1 MCICIFVITLTLE
14 KKHHENFS
22 WIASIPLDTNVW
34 RIVFLRLRV
43 LPSRDFPNLHQFPGS
58 QRAWHAAQRLVMI
71 YIKYESSNMILS
83 LGKPAQHKALFIT
96 FQLFSLPWVTV
107 VYYTIKSCTFRAFQI
122 KPYCTRFL
130 SKSFLFHEGRNL
142 RLQSSL
148 WKREKESGG
157 RDPDPDKK
165 LGTHLYLYLSM
176 QPQPWKWI

>member
-1 MCICIFVITLTLE
+1 MFDALCFSACAFSQVAISRTYT
-14 KKHHENFS
+14 NFLAASGPGMLLNDWS
-22 WIASIPLDTNVW
+22 W
-34 RIVFLRLRV
+34 
-43 LPSRDFPNLHQFPGS
+43 H
-58 QRAWHAAQRLVMI
+58 
-71 YIKYESSNMILS
+71 IKYESSNMILS

>member
-1 MCICIFVITLTLE
+1 M
-14 KKHHENFS
+14 
-22 WIASIPLDTNVW
+22 
-34 RIVFLRLRV
+34 FLRLRV

-142 RLQSSL
+142 CLQSSCGKG
-148 WKREKESGG
+148 KRRVAAVTQIQTKSLALISTFICQCSHSHGNES
-157 RDPDPDKK
+157 RMCSRNVA
-165 LGTHLYLYLSM
+165 TYCF
-176 QPQPWKWI
+176 